1 MLESISIPD
10 VGKILGVTAQ
20 NPEWTVNSKDFI
32 LLFVF
37 FVLILAHLFILRKNK
52 IYTFLF
58 SIYTSFVVV
67 FFFPYNL
74 WLSKVPLEQLMWIK
88 VFSFLGLIII
98 FTAALSKARI
108 FTVTRAGILENF
120 FKSIIFGILNTGVL
134 LALLATLLP
143 IDFVSKFSGLSLNI
157 LTTDVARFV
166 WIALP
171 LVIFLF
177 SIKLKKH
184 RGPGR
189 PPG

>member
-1 MLESISIPD
+1 MLESLPN
-10 VGKILGVTAQ
+10 VGKNLGATVS
-20 NPEWTVNSKDFI
+20 NLEWTANSKDLI
-32 LLFVF
+32 LLLVF
-37 FVLILAHLFILRKNK
+37 AVLIFAHLFILRKNK
-52 IYTFLF
+52 IYSFLF
-58 SIYTSFVVV
+58 SIYVSFVVV
-67 FFFPYNL
+67 FFFPFHK
-74 WLSKVPLEQLMWIK
+74 WLSSVPLEQLTWIK

-108 FTVTRAGILENF
+108 FTSTRTGILEKF
-120 FKSIIFGILNTGVL
+120 FKSILFGILSTGL
-134 LALLATLLP
+134 LLSLLSTLLP
-143 IDFVSKFSGLSLNI
+143 LDFTSKFSGLSLNI